1 MKNKFFPGWRGL
13 VQLFAVTILPLT
25 LLLLAVVIGSV
36 SLHERDMRS
45 LVGERD
51 ERAVRSAAAALESE
65 LYHRADTLSLLANS
79 MDGDPINAD
88 LYAGFDGGIAYFDS
102 TGRMIRTTLPSAFW
116 NWVSQNRQTLTLAS
130 SSNPNVVFS
139 PTFSDPASGKVYVL
153 VSIYSSLRDM
163 TIAGAFTPAA
173 LASEVLSAA
182 YPAENHA
189 TIFLMDSSRRLLFVS
204 GSLAPESLPEDH
216 PGVSEALLGESGTQ
230 YVEMSDAEHVIAYS
244 PISVTGWAL
253 ISEEEWGHVVSPS
266 LQATQMAPLVF
277 IPVFILAVI
286 AFRFGTKQIVQPLQK
301 LEAKA
306 AALAA
311 GDFDSINEPVGGISE
326 VQHLQQELTEMARK
340 VQSAQVGL
348 HDYIGAI
355 TSAQEEERLR
365 LARELHDDT
374 IQSVIALKQRVQ
386 LAERSVKDKA
396 GKVSLQKLE
405 ILAEDTVQNLRR
417 IIRALRPIYLDD
429 LGLMTALEMLAREIK
444 SPRVIFHSTGQ
455 ERRLDRNIELVL
467 YRIAQEALNNVE
479 RHARASHASIAI
491 HFADHEIRLEVQ
503 DDGQGF
509 VMPETPTDFALGG
522 HFGLLGMKERSEL
535 IEGSLLVQS
544 QPGSGTRVLITL
556 PVSGMR

>member
-79 MDGDPINAD
+79 LDGDPINAD

-130 SSNPNVVFS
+130 SSNPDVVFS

-163 TIAGAFTPAA
+163 TIVGAFTPAA

-204 GSLAPESLPEDH
+204 GSLAHESLPEDH

-230 YVEMSDAEHVIAYS
+230 YVELSDAEHVIAYS

-467 YRIAQEALNNVE
+467 YRIAQEALNNVD
-479 RHARASHASIAI
+479 RKS
-491 HFADHEIRLEVQ
+491 V
-503 DDGQGF
+503 
-509 VMPETPTDFALGG
+509 V
-522 HFGLLGMKERSEL
+522 
-535 IEGSLLVQS
+535 
-544 QPGSGTRVLITL
+544 
-556 PVSGMR
+556 

>member
-1 MKNKFFPGWRGL
+1 MKKKNFPGWRGL
-13 VQLFAVTILPLT
+13 VQLFAVTILPLS

-65 LYHRADTLSLLANS
+65 LYHRAETLYLLANS
-79 MDGDPINAD
+79 MDGDPINVD
-88 LYAGFDGGIAYFDS
+88 LYTGFDEGIAYFDT
-102 TGRMIRTTLPSAFW
+102 TGRMIRTTLPSTVW
-116 NWVSQNRQTLTLAS
+116 DWVSQNRQTLTLAS
-130 SSNPNVVFS
+130 SSDPNVVFS

-153 VSIYSSLRDM
+153 VSIYSSLNDM
-163 TIAGAFTPAA
+163 TIAGAFKPAD
-173 LASEVLSAA
+173 LASDVLSAA

-189 TIFLMDSSRRLLFVS
+189 TIFLMDSSRQLLFVS

-326 VQHLQQELTEMARK
+326 VQNLQQELTEMARK

-386 LAERSVKDKA
+386 LAEKSVKDKA
-396 GKVSLQKLE
+396 GKASLQKLE
-405 ILAEDTVQNLRR
+405 NLAEDTVQDLRR

-429 LGLMTALEMLAREIK
+429 LGLMTALEMLAREVR

-467 YRIAQEALNNVE
+467 YRIAQEALNNVV
-479 RHARASHASIAI
+479 RHARATHASMVI
-491 HFADHEIRLEVQ
+491 HFEDHEIRLEVQ

-509 VMPETPTDFALGG
+509 DMPETPTDFALGG

-535 IEGSLLVQS
+535 IGGSLLVQS
-544 QPGSGTRVLITL
+544 QPGAGTRVLITL
-556 PVSGMR
+556 PVSGAL